1 MSPDPEGPFSC
12 SLGSALYHSM
22 SVSDVCFECM
32 SGLLSYH
39 LNLSLACALGL
50 SDQTPPG
57 LEDTDA
63 CSLPLVCGESLP
75 VLSRIWHL
83 WTTSSSH
90 EHAALECPPTYSSP
104 FALWANE
111 RAHILQAASFY
122 FKWIMVHCNHPSEIS
137 L

>member
-1 MSPDPEGPFSC
+1 
-12 SLGSALYHSM
+12 M

-32 SGLLSYH
+32 SSLLSYH

-75 VLSRIWHL
+75 VL
-83 WTTSSSH
+83 
-90 EHAALECPPTYSSP
+90 
-104 FALWANE
+104 
-111 RAHILQAASFY
+111 ASGTCGQPLPL
-122 FKWIMVHCNHPSEIS
+122 MSMQH
-137 L
+137 